1 LVVRTE
7 SSNGTR
13 PRRNNAARFSLLSSL
28 LGLAVLPVAV
38 AVTESR
44 DDLRLV
50 HAGVAV
56 PAVVVFSVLGIV
68 LARRGRRNFERTLG
82 RVGGRGVERAGRI
95 LGWIG
100 VYVALVAA
108 ASLAVYAYLE
118 YVASD

>member
-1 LVVRTE
+1 LAAPTR
-7 SSNGTR
+7 SNNATR
-13 PRRNNAARFSLLSSL
+13 SGRNHAARFSLLFSL
-28 LGLAVLPVAV
+28 LGLAALPVAV

-56 PAVVVFSVLGIV
+56 PAVFVFSVLGIV

-82 RVGGRGVERAGRI
+82 RVGGQGMGRAGRI